1 MSEKYAIIPIADDAP
16 ESLEQRGS
24 KTNYWLHRD
33 EKRFLL
39 KICRADMG
47 ENWAEKV
54 ACELCTL
61 LGLPHAH
68 YELAAWKQNK
78 CVICET
84 IVPRYG
90 RLVMGNEL
98 LSDVHT
104 HYPTHQRYQVS
115 DHTFGRIHSLLNTL
129 EILSPLGWMPP
140 GVDVNNAFDV
150 FVGYLLLDAW
160 IANQDR
166 HHENWGIIAYN
177 EGIYLAP
184 TYDHA
189 ASMGQNE
196 IDEVRKDRLTTR
208 DQNRHITR
216 YVEKARSAIYLNKT
230 EQKPLS
236 TVGVFEM
243 AAARSPNA
251 AKFWREQLGDISK
264 QQCLEIFEKI
274 PSTEISETAIEFA
287 LTLLELNKLR
297 ILKKESS

>member
-68 YELAAWKQNK
+68 YELAAWKQHK

-84 IVPRYG
+84 IVPRRG

-98 LSDVHT
+98 LSDVDSG
-104 HYPTHQRYQVS
+104 YPIHQRYHVS
-115 DHTFGRIHSLLNTL
+115 DHTFGRIYSLLNTL
-129 EILSPLGWMPP
+129 EILPPFGWMQHRE
-140 GVDVNNAFDV
+140 DVYNAFDI

-177 EGIYLAP
+177 ETIYLAP
-184 TYDHA
+184 SYDHA

-196 IDEVRKDRLTTR
+196 TDEVRKERLTTR

-216 YVEKARSAIYLNKT
+216 YIEKARSAIYLNET

-236 TVGVFEM
+236 TVAVLEM

-251 AKFWREQLGDISK
+251 AKLWRERLGDISK
-264 QQCLEIFEKI
+264 QQCLAIFEKI
-274 PSTEISETAIEFA
+274 PSTEISETACEFA

-297 ILKKESS
+297 ILKK